1 MSKEV
6 VKVPDIG
13 DYEGVDVIE
22 VLVKVGDEIS
32 AEDPIVSLETDKATM
47 EVPSPAAG
55 KVLAVHVKEGG
66 TVSEGDVLIDLESG
80 SESSSNSEDIKT
92 QEKEDLGEEPSEK
105 SSEESSKDNAE
116 DTSSASSEEVV
127 LVPDIGDYDS
137 VDVIEVLV
145 KVGDEINAEDPLIS
159 LETDKATMEVPS
171 PSAGKVL
178 AVMVKEGGKVS
189 KGDAILKLAIA
200 GSVSNDK
207 KAVEKKVE
215 SEKVPEKKV
224 EVIKEQEVAPAKPV
238 AQADASSGEEVKAG
252 LAHASPSVRRFA
264 RELGADVSNISGSGP
279 KGRITQEDVQKYIKG
294 KMQSMGSGG
303 GGSGLD
309 LLPDPKVDFAQFGE
323 VEVEKLSRINKI
335 SAANLH
341 RNWVKIPHITLFDD
355 ADITDMDSFRKAGKQ
370 EALDKGVKLTPLAF
384 IVKAVAKALVDFPRV
399 NSSLSADGDNLVI
412 KKYVHMGVAVD
423 TPKGLMV
430 PVIKDADK
438 KGVYEIAKDIID
450 FATRARDGKLT
461 GKDMQGG
468 TFTISSLGGLGT
480 TAFTPIVN
488 MPEVAI
494 LGVSKSSQKPV
505 YKDGS
510 FVPRLMLPLSLSL
523 DHRVLDGALGAKF
536 LTAICANLTDLKRL
550 IL

>member
-1 MSKEV
+1 LSKEV

-80 SESSSNSEDIKT
+80 SESSSNSADVKT
-92 QEKEDLGEEPSEK
+92 QEQEDTSQK

-145 KVGDEINAEDPLIS
+145 KAGDEINAEDPLIS

-200 GSVSNDK
+200 GSVSNAK

-224 EVIKEQEVAPAKPV
+224 EVIKEQEVAPEKPV

-264 RELGADVSNISGSGP
+264 RELGADVSNVSGSGP

-303 GGSGLD
+303 GGAGLD

-355 ADITDMDSFRKAGKQ
+355 ADITEMDSFRKAGKQ

-399 NSSLSADGDNLVI
+399 NSSLATDGDNLVI

-461 GKDMQGG
+461 SKDMQGG

-523 DHRVLDGALGAKF
+523 DHRVVDGALGAKF

>member
-47 EVPSPAAG
+47 EVPSPVAG
-55 KVLAVHVKEGG
+55 KVLAVHIKEGG
-66 TVSEGDVLIDLESG
+66 KVSEGDVLIDLESG
-80 SESSSNSEDIKT
+80 SESSSNSADVKT
-92 QEKEDLGEEPSEK
+92 QEQEDTSQK

-127 LVPDIGDYDS
+127 SVPDIGDYDS

-145 KVGDEINAEDPLIS
+145 KAGDEINAEDPLIS

-171 PSAGKVL
+171 PLAGKVL
-178 AVMVKEGGKVS
+178 DVMVKEGGKVS

-200 GSVSNDK
+200 GSASNDK
-207 KAVEKKVE
+207 KVVEKKAE
-215 SEKVPEKKV
+215 T
-224 EVIKEQEVAPAKPV
+224 IKEQEVVPAKPA
-238 AQADASSGEEVKAG
+238 AQAIASSGEEVKAG

-303 GGSGLD
+303 GGAGLD
-309 LLPDPKVDFAQFGE
+309 LLPDHKVDFAQFGE

-355 ADITDMDSFRKAGKQ
+355 ADITEMDSFRKASKQ

-384 IVKAVAKALVDFPRV
+384 IVEL
-399 NSSLSADGDNLVI
+399 L
-412 KKYVHMGVAVD
+412 
-423 TPKGLMV
+423 
-430 PVIKDADK
+430 
-438 KGVYEIAKDIID
+438 
-450 FATRARDGKLT
+450 
-461 GKDMQGG
+461 
-468 TFTISSLGGLGT
+468 
-480 TAFTPIVN
+480 
-488 MPEVAI
+488 
-494 LGVSKSSQKPV
+494 
-505 YKDGS
+505 
-510 FVPRLMLPLSLSL
+510 
-523 DHRVLDGALGAKF
+523 
-536 LTAICANLTDLKRL
+536 LKH
-550 IL
+550 